1 MTYKIKN
8 WSKFQHFKDRKPP
21 WVKLYRDL
29 LDDIEWF
36 ELSPVYA
43 KNLINIWLIASEYN
57 GELPDNKTLAFR
69 LRVKNQELTAILTN
83 LSHWLEQVD
92 INTISSRYQSDSLET
107 EIETEIETETET
119 EKAICTE
126 LKVPPCPHQ
135 EIINLYHFVLPE
147 LPRVEIWNKTR
158 EGYLKQRWREL
169 FADFECK
176 SEAEGLDWF
185 KTEFFPH
192 IKKSQFLTGKVQSKD
207 RKPFLADLEWV
218 IKPTNFTKIIEGKY
232 K

>member
-69 LRVKNQELTAILTN
+69 LRVKNQELTAILRQRQRQRQKKLYVRNSRFRPVLTKRSSTSIILYC
-83 LSHWLEQVD
+83 LSCQ
-92 INTISSRYQSDSLET
+92 
-107 EIETEIETETET
+107 
-119 EKAICTE
+119 
-126 LKVPPCPHQ
+126 
-135 EIINLYHFVLPE
+135 
-147 LPRVEIWNKTR
+147 
-158 EGYLKQRWREL
+158 G
-169 FADFECK
+169 
-176 SEAEGLDWF
+176 
-185 KTEFFPH
+185 
-192 IKKSQFLTGKVQSKD
+192 
-207 RKPFLADLEWV
+207 
-218 IKPTNFTKIIEGKY
+218 
-232 K
+232 